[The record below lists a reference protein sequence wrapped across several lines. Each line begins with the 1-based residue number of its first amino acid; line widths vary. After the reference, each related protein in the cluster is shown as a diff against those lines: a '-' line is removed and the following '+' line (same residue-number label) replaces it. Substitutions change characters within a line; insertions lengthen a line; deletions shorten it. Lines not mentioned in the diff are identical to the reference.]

1 MAPAITDLQ
10 AVLHSDIEEL
20 RRGIELLQTAD
31 IELIKVARSALG
43 GPQAVARWLSLPNP
57 SLQNAVPLE
66 LAQTPKGRAA
76 VLESLNQIRYGMY
89 S

>member
-31 IELIKVARSALG
+31 IELIEVARSALG
-43 GPQAVARWLSLPNP
+43 GP
-57 SLQNAVPLE
+57 
-66 LAQTPKGRAA
+66 
-76 VLESLNQIRYGMY
+76 
-89 S
+89 